1 MTLTSGSDRAVVLQ
15 WRSAA
20 VALEGVRRNE
30 LRGLTDEEAL
40 VAADAL
46 LSLVALAPVDERLT
60 GLVEQQRIFAR
71 ARG

>member
-1 MTLTSGSDRAVVLQ
+1 MLQ

-46 LSLVALAPVDERLT
+46 LSLVALAPAKERPT